1 MPLGLSCTTSQ
12 LKQRLLADDLI
23 SACLAMSDAV
33 LVRWARF
40 LAKMRCKQS
49 QSQGFSSNTASQS
62 NGPDAL
68 EETLGRLSK
77 KPGVKATIVLDRA
90 TGAVLK
96 TGGQVSSIRKTKVT
110 SSAGATQTT
119 GPFSSSDAGVG
130 PSSQE
135 QNVQELAAMVWN
147 FVGAAG
153 GLVQELD
160 TEVPL
165 HSARAKEMPWRW
177 TRLVTDARRMN

>member
-1 MPLGLSCTTSQ
+1 MRKCAANRV
-12 LKQRLLADDLI
+12 K
-23 SACLAMSDAV
+23 
-33 LVRWARF
+33 VR
-40 LAKMRCKQS
+40 
-49 QSQGFSSNTASQS
+49 GFSSNTASQS

-90 TGAVLK
+90 TGAILK

-110 SSAGATQTT
+110 SSAGATQST

-177 TRLVTDARRMN
+177 SRFVTDARGMN